1 MQHKLGLLR
10 DVTTTTQMFR
20 QLVNELTLLL
30 TYEAT
35 KGLADE
41 EVEIETPLER
51 TAARRISGKKV
62 AVCPILRAGVGML
75 DAVLSLVPGARVGFI
90 GLYRNEETLQPVE
103 YYVKLPDDL
112 TDRDVILLDPMLA
125 TGNSTAAAVETVKR
139 AGATS
144 VRLIAL
150 IAAPEGIERI
160 HRDHP
165 DVSIVVASID
175 RRAQRE
181 GVHRAGPRRR
191 RRPPVRNEVAAM
203 WSDLRA
209 NPEVVWGA
217 LIAFAIVV
225 LLTPAVG
232 GMARLLGVV
241 DRPGERRL
249 NKRPIPRLGGLAIF
263 LGILVPSLAFLS
275 LDGEMRGIVL
285 GAAVACVVGAVDDF
299 RGLDPLPKLA
309 GQIAAA
315 SIPLAFG
322 VWIDHFTFPFIGV
335 VDLSPWVGMPL
346 TVVWIV
352 AVMNMV
358 NFLDGMDGLA
368 AGVCAIAGLTF
379 AILALSLGKVDAA
392 LLSAVVAGACIGFL
406 RHNFFPARIFMGD
419 SGALVLG
426 FTLATV
432 SISGLLKTAS
442 TVVLFLPLL
451 VLAVPIIDTSFV
463 VAKRVKYRQPISSPD
478 RSHLHHRFMNIGF
491 SQRRAAVTM
500 WAWTACLGAAA
511 LATRFI
517 PFREGGRVAPRGDDR
532 RDRDR
537 ARRARILGLHRVPAR
552 DRQAREPARPAAAGG
567 VGGHGAAQRV
577 STLQGG
583 TVTFVFTRHRR
594 LDRAAQA
601 ARRPVRRR
609 ARGSPP
615 HRPRG
620 VPRAWGR
627 GGRHAGRRVLLLLRP
642 REGRGRGRR
651 RGPAGAREP

>member
-1 MQHKLGLLR
+1 
-10 DVTTTTQMFR
+10 MF
-20 QLVNELTLLL
+20 E
-30 TYEAT
+30 
-35 KGLADE
+35 
-41 EVEIETPLER
+41 
-51 TAARRISGKKV
+51 
-62 AVCPILRAGVGML
+62 
-75 DAVLSLVPGARVGFI
+75 
-90 GLYRNEETLQPVE
+90 
-103 YYVKLPDDL
+103 
-112 TDRDVILLDPMLA
+112 
-125 TGNSTAAAVETVKR
+125 
-139 AGATS
+139 
-144 VRLIAL
+144 
-150 IAAPEGIERI
+150 
-160 HRDHP
+160 
-165 DVSIVVASID
+165 
-175 RRAQRE
+175 
-181 GVHRAGPRRR
+181 
-191 RRPPVRNEVAAM
+191 
-203 WSDLRA
+203 DLRA

-241 DRPGERRL
+241 DRPAERRL

-263 LGILVPSLAFLS
+263 LGILVPSLAFLA

-309 GQIAAA
+309 GQVAAA

-392 LLSAVVAGACIGFL
+392 ILSAVVAGACIGFL

-463 VAKRVKYRQPISSPD
+463 VAKRVKYGRPISSPD

-500 WAWTACLGAAA
+500 WAWTASLGAAA

-517 PFREGGRVAPRGDDR
+517 PFRQRGEWHTGETIAVVAIALGALAFSVYIVYLLEIVKLANPR
-532 RDRDR
+532 
-537 ARRARILGLHRVPAR
+537 
-552 DRQAREPARPAAAGG
+552 
-567 VGGHGAAQRV
+567 
-577 STLQGG
+577 
-583 TVTFVFTRHRR
+583 
-594 LDRAAQA
+594 
-601 ARRPVRRR
+601 VRRR
-609 ARGSPP
+609 RTDAEDTERLS
-615 HRPRG
+615 
-620 VPRAWGR
+620 A
-627 GGRHAGRRVLLLLRP
+627 
-642 REGRGRGRR
+642 
-651 RGPAGAREP
+651 